1 MSMMPFPPKSDD
13 NFPINKTPKWMI
25 NEYRDQHN
33 ERIEKF
39 RKEEEKV
46 VSIKKVQE
54 ESKMHVKKVEFD
66 K

>member
-1 MSMMPFPPKSDD
+1 MPFPPKSGD

-33 ERIEKF
+33 ERIKKF

-46 VSIKKVQE
+46 VSIKKVQK